1 MFARNRQKHAEET
14 ANKHQRNVQET
25 HLTTSRTIRA
35 KVASFAKEESES
47 ESVSE
52 RKREREST
60 ALGNLKMHS
69 GVGAT

>member
-1 MFARNRQKHAEET
+1 MCTFGHVAR
-14 ANKHQRNVQET
+14 QEK
-25 HLTTSRTIRA
+25 A
-35 KVASFAKEESES
+35 DSES

-52 RKREREST
+52 RKWEREST